1 MRRSRPPGPMYRQRQ
16 DFTKASCDMIL
27 SVVPFFSLPQPRT
40 LEIALHY
47 AGSGSNTSN
56 IGFQVGPLVFSLHT
70 VETLLDTRAR
80 EDRSGS
86 RQADGTNLFAGQAFK
101 FVSELLG
108 FRVIGCPTYS
118 PGKHAI
124 RREFFCESSRI
135 DTLPRRCT
143 RNCCSIRLTSMPGT
157 LYDPPGTK
165 KKKKSSPSWSVR

>member
-1 MRRSRPPGPMYRQRQ
+1 M
-16 DFTKASCDMIL
+16 L
-27 SVVPFFSLPQPRT
+27 
-40 LEIALHY
+40 
-47 AGSGSNTSN
+47 
-56 IGFQVGPLVFSLHT
+56 
-70 VETLLDTRAR
+70 R

-118 PGKHAI
+118 PWKHAI

-135 DTLPRRCT
+135 DALPRRCT

-165 KKKKSSPSWSVR
+165 KKSQARVGLYDRGGRRKHHSRESRQGLYKGAKPHLVALKVVGWRCIEHSQRLVQPFWRNM